1 MVAAAGSAAA
11 APTMTV
17 LHSFTDGSSDGFQAT
32 SVLIADSNGNLYG
45 TAAHG
50 GASHGGVVF
59 KLAPDGTTYTVLY
72 SFCRLPSCSDGS
84 TPEAGLIVD
93 SAGNLYGTTTGG
105 GVSTSLCAGCGTVF
119 KLAPD
124 GTETVLYSF
133 CSKPGCNDGLGPQAG
148 LIADST
154 GNLYGT
160 THDGGGSGCGGLGC
174 GVVFKISPGGT
185 ETVLTGASDGAGPSA
200 GLIADS
206 AGNLYGTTGD
216 GGAAGQGVVF
226 KVSPGGTETVLH
238 SFTGSD
244 GATLQP
250 GLIADSSGNLYGMT
264 TQGGA
269 SGQGVVFKLAPA
281 GTFRVLYSFCGLG
294 LPCSD
299 GAQPF
304 AGLFADS
311 SGNLYG
317 TTIGGGSGTA
327 CQGSPCGVVFKLK
340 GTEFCTAPFSALNAK
355 LAIYHGPNPNQDAF
369 GLLGS
374 FTLASSSDGINPVTE
389 PVTLQVGG
397 FTAEIPPN
405 SFTQSPLGTY
415 SFIGTINGVDMEVVI
430 QPIGGKQFAVEAAAL
445 NTNLTGTAN
454 PVTVKLSIGDDCGTT
469 PVNAVIF

>member
-1 MVAAAGSAAA
+1 MSVEDARAA
-11 APTMTV
+11 
-17 LHSFTDGSSDGFQAT
+17 L
-32 SVLIADSNGNLYG
+32 
-45 TAAHG
+45 
-50 GASHGGVVF
+50 
-59 KLAPDGTTYTVLY
+59 
-72 SFCRLPSCSDGS
+72 
-84 TPEAGLIVD
+84 AGLEGKLSDALDRRDKIIV
-93 SAGNLYGTTTGG
+93 
-105 GVSTSLCAGCGTVF
+105 
-119 KLAPD
+119 
-124 GTETVLYSF
+124 ETVRTSDKAF
-133 CSKPGCNDGLGPQAG
+133 AGDQSARNSLGPLNKQAKAIDSE
-148 LIADST
+148 IALLQSLWHDSPT
-154 GNLYGT
+154 AERR
-160 THDGGGSGCGGLGC
+160 DRAWCS
-174 GVVFKISPGGT
+174 SSRR
-185 ETVLTGASDGAGPSA
+185 A
-200 GLIADS
+200 
-206 AGNLYGTTGD
+206 
-216 GGAAGQGVVF
+216 
-226 KVSPGGTETVLH
+226 GTETVLH

-250 GLIADSSGNLYGMT
+250 GLIADSSGDLYGMT

-304 AGLFADS
+304 AGLFADG

-327 CQGSPCGVVFKLK
+327 CQGSPCGVVFKLTDT
-340 GTEFCTAPFSALNAK
+340 GFCTAPFSAFNAK
-355 LAIYHGPNPNQDAF
+355 LAIYYGPNPNQDAF

-389 PVTLQVGG
+389 PVTHQVGG

-454 PVTVKLSIGDDCGTT
+454 PVTIKLSIDDDSGTT

>member
-1 MVAAAGSAAA
+1 MDVGVFMHRNCSKRSVASWARGFAALCAAPIMVAAAGSAAA
-11 APTMTV
+11 APTETV

-45 TAAHG
+45 TTQLG
-50 GASHGGVVF
+50 GASNGGVVF

-72 SFCRLPSCSDGS
+72 SFCRLPSCSDGR
-84 TPEAGLIVD
+84 TPEAGLIAD

-119 KLAPD
+119 KL
-124 GTETVLYSF
+124 
-133 CSKPGCNDGLGPQAG
+133 
-148 LIADST
+148 
-154 GNLYGT
+154 
-160 THDGGGSGCGGLGC
+160 
-174 GVVFKISPGGT
+174 SPGGT
-185 ETVLTGASDGAGPSA
+185 ETVLHAFTGGSDGGLPMA

-206 AGNLYGTTGD
+206 SGNLYGTTAH

-226 KVSPGGTETVLH
+226 KLAPGGSETVLH

-250 GLIADSSGNLYGMT
+250 GLVADSSGNLYGMT

-281 GTFRVLYSFCGLG
+281 GTFRLLYSFCGLG

-327 CQGSPCGVVFKLK
+327 CQGSPCGVVFKLT
-340 GTEFCTAPFSALNAK
+340 GTGFCTAPFSAFNAK

-415 SFIGTINGVDMEVVI
+415 SFLGTINGVDMEVVI